1 MEGVY
6 ERDFGMVAWR
16 GYMSVISVRVKP
28 GAKVGPKLER
38 LKDGSYV
45 AYILARAHD
54 GEANTA
60 LIELLSDYFHVA
72 KTSIVIKTGVASR
85 NKLVSIAE

>member
-1 MEGVY
+1 MIITVK
-6 ERDFGMVAWR
+6 
-16 GYMSVISVRVKP
+16 VKP
-28 GAKVGPKLER
+28 GAKVGPKLEQ
-38 LKDGSYV
+38 LEDGSYV
-45 AYILARAHD
+45 AFIRARAHD

-72 KTSIVIKTGVASR
+72 KTSIVIKTGAASR